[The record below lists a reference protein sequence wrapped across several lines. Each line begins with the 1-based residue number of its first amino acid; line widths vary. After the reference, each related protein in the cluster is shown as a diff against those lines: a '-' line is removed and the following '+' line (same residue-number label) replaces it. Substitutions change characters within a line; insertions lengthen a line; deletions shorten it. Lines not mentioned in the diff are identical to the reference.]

1 MTALSAMLLVTGL
14 GSMLYVGT
22 GSIAW
27 ACVGQLVCGL
37 GFGAM
42 GPTRTTLTQARCDVS
57 HVGRVTSVMRV
68 GMNSAGVLPL
78 FVAPFLADA
87 FGVQAVLFGASTMV
101 AVVAVAFVARTR
113 TRRESLG

>member
-1 MTALSAMLLVTGL
+1 
-14 GSMLYVGT
+14 
-22 GSIAW
+22 
-27 ACVGQLVCGL
+27 
-37 GFGAM
+37 M
-42 GPTRTTLTQARCDVS
+42 GPTRTTLTQAHCDVS

-87 FGVQAVLFGASTMV
+87 FGVQAVLFAASTMV